1 MFWLLPLFLNVY
13 IASADCKRVDVDLQK
28 YDDVLME
35 MKREFYKNTIN
46 PESVVWVTK
55 KINHMYEVDQYMRL
69 TFQELPFKQKYTKEE
84 KECFYK
90 AFKSRWDYIDTTNTE
105 GLKLLMDRYTWF
117 WISTFG
123 EDINQKAWN
132 LVQHSDHD
140 RPFQKR
146 VLTILENASP
156 IGQVKK
162 SHYAFL
168 YDRVT
173 WYGDQ
178 KPQRYGT
185 QGYCPSPGNWQPW
198 PTEDFLD
205 VNKRRASMGM
215 EPIEQNKAVLDK
227 VCH

>member
-1 MFWLLPLFLNVY
+1 
-13 IASADCKRVDVDLQK
+13 
-28 YDDVLME
+28 
-35 MKREFYKNTIN
+35 
-46 PESVVWVTK
+46 
-55 KINHMYEVDQYMRL
+55 
-69 TFQELPFKQKYTKEE
+69 
-84 KECFYK
+84 
-90 AFKSRWDYIDTTNTE
+90 
-105 GLKLLMDRYTWF
+105 MDRYTWF